1 MNQEI
6 TLWLLILI
14 PAISGLAC
22 LMMPSFRVALGV
34 MCAAVFGVTLTGLLA
49 ITAVLFQHQ
58 ILYAAAQWLF
68 MDALSAYNYFV
79 MLLIFCLS
87 SVYACVYFN
96 AEMKH
101 QTLTLKQIRLFT
113 CLWCEALA
121 AMTLVLLSN
130 NLGIMWVGIE
140 ATTLITAFL
149 ICIHVSRESLEAMWK
164 YILICSVGV
173 AFAFMGTLL
182 AAASANGIDLGNNN
196 ALLWTTLRT
205 HAAALD
211 PTLMKAAFIF
221 LLVGYGTK
229 AGLAP
234 MHSWLPDAHSQAP
247 APVSAIFSG
256 FMLNA
261 ALYCIMRYVP
271 IVEIA
276 TGNSS
281 WGSQLVSGFGIFS
294 IIIAAAFILF
304 QTDLKRLLAYHSI
317 EHLGIIALGL
327 GLGGLG
333 TFAALFHT
341 LNHSLCKTLSFFAAG
356 RLGQAMGSHDM
367 EKMSGSMRIS
377 PVWGIGIFGSILA
390 LIGMAPFA
398 LFMSEFQL
406 LKAAIDKGATVS
418 LVLFL
423 LGAGIVFVGA
433 LGHAIPL
440 AWGRRQTTAPAL
452 RTSVVEFI
460 LVFAPLAV
468 LLLLGLWMPQ
478 PLQEVLNAAA
488 DIIRTTGSVSASSLG
503 VSL

>member
-1 MNQEI
+1 MV
-6 TLWLLILI
+6 I
-14 PAISGLAC
+14 PAICGLIC
-22 LMMPSFRVALGV
+22 LLMPSPKAALGI
-34 MCAAVFGVTLTGLLA
+34 MC
-49 ITAVLFQHQ
+49 TAVLF
-58 ILYAAAQWLF
+58 AAAAGISAIGIVLTSGKVIFAAAGWLF
-68 MDALSAYNYFV
+68 MDALSAYNLFV
-79 MLLIFCLS
+79 MTVVFFLS
-87 SVYACVYFN
+87 SIYACVYFREEI
-96 AEMKH
+96 AH
-101 QTLTLKQIRLFT
+101 QHLALRQIRIFT

-182 AAASANGIDLGNNN
+182 VAASAKGTSPSIANT
-196 ALLWTTLRT
+196 LLWTTLRT
-205 HAAALD
+205 NAAYLD
-211 PTLMKAAFIF
+211 PVLIKAAFIF

-271 IVEIA
+271 IIEIT
-276 TGNSS
+276 TGNKS
-281 WGSQLVSGFGIFS
+281 WGLDLIAGFGIFS
-294 IIIAAAFILF
+294 IIVAAAFILF

-341 LNHSLCKTLSFFAAG
+341 FNHSLCKTLSFFAAG
-356 RLGQAMGSHDM
+356 RLGQIFGSQDM
-367 EKMSGSMRIS
+367 EKMSGSLAVS
-377 PVWGIGIFGSILA
+377 PVWGIGIFCSILA
-390 LIGMAPFA
+390 LIGIAPFA

-406 LKAAIDKGATVS
+406 LRAALDKGAFVS
-418 LVLFL
+418 LILFL

-440 AWGRRQTTAPAL
+440 VWNKPQGEKKRL
-452 RTSVVEFI
+452 RTNACEFL

-468 LLLLGLWMPQ
+468 LLLFGLWMP
-478 PLQEVLNAAA
+478 ETVYFFLNTAA
-488 DIIRTTGSVSASSLG
+488 DIIRNTGTASITLAG
-503 VSL
+503 GPK

>member
-1 MNQEI
+1 MNYEI
-6 TLWLLILI
+6 VLWSLISI
-14 PAISGLAC
+14 PAISGLICIFA
-22 LMMPSFRVALGV
+22 PSPKFALGI
-34 MCAAVFGVTLTGLLA
+34 MCAGVFSAALLGLLA
-49 ITAVLFQHQ
+49 IEAVLLQGK
-58 ILYAAAQWLF
+58 ILFAAADWLF
-68 MDALSAYNYFV
+68 MDALSAYNLFV
-79 MLLIFCLS
+79 MIIVFCLS
-87 SVYACVYFN
+87 SLYACIYFHEELLHN
-96 AEMKH
+96 N
-101 QTLTLKQIRLFT
+101 LTLKQLRQFT
-113 CLWCEALA
+113 SLWCGALA

-149 ICIHVSRESLEAMWK
+149 ICIHVSRKSLEAMWK

-182 AAASANGIDLGNNN
+182 AAASAKGVGWGSYN

-205 HAAALD
+205 NAISLN
-211 PTLMKAAFIF
+211 PMLIKAAFIF

-234 MHSWLPDAHSQAP
+234 LHSWLPDAHSQAP

-271 IVEIA
+271 IVETA
-276 TGNSS
+276 TGNTG
-281 WGSQLVSGFGIFS
+281 WGLQFLVGFGIFS
-294 IIIAAAFILF
+294 IVIAAAFIIF
-304 QTDLKRLLAYHSI
+304 QKDVKRLLAYHSI
-317 EHLGIIALGL
+317 EHLGIIALGF

-341 LNHSLCKTLSFFAAG
+341 FNHSLCKTLSFFAAG
-356 RLGQAMGSHDM
+356 RLGQIFGGHDM
-367 EKMSGSMRIS
+367 ENMSGSLPVS
-377 PVWGIGIFGSILA
+377 PVWGIGIFCSLLA
-390 LIGMAPFA
+390 LIGIAPFS

-406 LKAAIDKGATVS
+406 IKAAVDSQAWIVLS
-418 LVLFL
+418 LFL

-440 AWGRRQTTAPAL
+440 AWGTNQKSYTPVTATYFEA
-452 RTSVVEFI
+452 F

-468 LLLLGLWMPQ
+468 LLVLGLWMPKTFFTA
-478 PLQEVLNAAA
+478 LNSAAN
-488 DIIRTTGSVSASSLG
+488 IIGIVGSVAPSG
-503 VSL
+503 VGR

>member
-1 MNQEI
+1 MNYEI
-6 TLWLLILI
+6 ILWLLVLV
-14 PAISGLAC
+14 PAISGLVC
-22 LMMPSFRVALGV
+22 VVLPSHRTALGI
-34 MCAAVFGVTLTGLLA
+34 MCTGVFGASLLGL
-49 ITAVLFQHQ
+49 TAVKSVLLGGATPF
-58 ILYAAAQWLF
+58 AAAGWLF
-68 MDALSAYNYFV
+68 MDALSAYHFFV
-79 MLLIFCLS
+79 MIIVFCLS
-87 SVYACVYFN
+87 SIYACVYFT
-96 AEMKH
+96 EEH
-101 QTLTLKQIRLFT
+101 SRGHLTLKQIRLFT
-113 CLWCEALA
+113 ALWCEALA
-121 AMTLVLLSN
+121 AMTVVLLSN

-149 ICIHVSRESLEAMWK
+149 ICVHVSRESLEAMWK

-182 AAASANGIDLGNNN
+182 VAASAKGADPGSANI
-196 ALLWTTLRT
+196 LLWTTLNANDAR
-205 HAAALD
+205 LN
-211 PTLMKAAFIF
+211 PVLIKVAFIF

-271 IVEIA
+271 IVEPA
-276 TGNSS
+276 TGNTS
-281 WGSQLVSGFGIFS
+281 WGLHLIAGLGLMS
-294 IIIAAAFILF
+294 IIIAAVFILF

-341 LNHSLCKTLSFFAAG
+341 FNHSLCKTLSFFAAG
-356 RLGQAMGSHDM
+356 RLGQIFGSQDM
-367 EKMSGSMRIS
+367 EKMSGSLQVS
-377 PVWGIGIFGSILA
+377 PVWGTGIFCSILA
-390 LIGMAPFA
+390 LIGIAPFA

-406 LKAAIDKGATVS
+406 LKAAVDNKAIIS

-423 LGAGIVFVGA
+423 LGAGVVFVGA

-440 AWGRRQTTAPAL
+440 AWGKPHQARQRI
-452 RTSVVEFI
+452 RTGTVEFM

-468 LLLLGLWMPQ
+468 LLLLGLWMP
-478 PLQEVLNAAA
+478 ETVSNALNTAA
-488 DIIRTTGSVSASSLG
+488 DIIRHKGGTA
-503 VSL
+503 VSLMEAKQ